1 MLEQEFLELIINENA
16 HLLFKCCNSTV
27 KGGNKKLQMEQRWKI
42 INPNG
47 EGGADLAPP
56 HSSNTQDPHA
66 IRTTIP
72 GTDWLEHFVITNL
85 KLCNVCFHTIE
96 VFMHSLVKI
105 YKLRILACIGPE
117 WSKVNSY

>member
-47 EGGADLAPP
+47 EAGADSVHP
-56 HSSNTQDPHA
+56 HSSDTEQA
-66 IRTTIP
+66 
-72 GTDWLEHFVITNL
+72 TD
-85 KLCNVCFHTIE
+85 
-96 VFMHSLVKI
+96 
-105 YKLRILACIGPE
+105 
-117 WSKVNSY
+117 

>member
-47 EGGADLAPP
+47 EGA
-56 HSSNTQDPHA
+56 QEPHA
-66 IRTTIP
+66 IRLTIP

-85 KLCNVCFHTIE
+85 KLCIVCFHTIE